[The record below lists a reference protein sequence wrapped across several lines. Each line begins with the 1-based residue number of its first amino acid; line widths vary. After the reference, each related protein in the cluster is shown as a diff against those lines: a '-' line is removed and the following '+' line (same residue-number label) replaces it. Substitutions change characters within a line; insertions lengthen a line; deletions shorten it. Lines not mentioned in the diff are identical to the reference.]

1 MFKNLKTRGLKDQTQ
16 SFLISA
22 SCDREQIWTL
32 TKLLDS
38 LSAEL
43 SPIIKVVIH
52 TVDYVLATLS
62 MARNCHLFISKLA
75 QMPLR
80 ISPSQSTLRNFP
92 SMDFSAFPKL
102 EAEIT
107 FDFTIQ
113 LQNLP
118 FYGVE
123 LNLSPF
129 KCFRPRSDWTSFG
142 YPQEEN
148 KEGST

>member
-1 MFKNLKTRGLKDQTQ
+1 MFKNLKTGGLKDQTQ

-113 LQNLP
+113 LQIIP
-118 FYGVE
+118 FYEME

-129 KCFRPRSDWTSFG
+129 KCTYCGSDWTSFDTPKVG
-142 YPQEEN
+142 N
-148 KEGST
+148 KKDST